1 MPTAKLISPLSYSF
15 GGVTF
20 KKGVEVDIAPVM
32 ADRLVD
38 YPNFVIN
45 MTGHA
50 QAAPPTLLQG
60 HVDYGIDTSATQ
72 IAAADELTQLS
83 GPEAILAA
91 ASFLSPD
98 VETNFDADGRPSL
111 VALSAVL
118 GRTVTEEARDAAL
131 RPAKSTAAE
140 DGTKTKVTI
149 VRKAA
154 KDATTEG
161 AVTV

>member
-15 GGVTF
+15 GGMTF
-20 KKGVEVDIAPVM
+20 KKGVEVDVPPAL
-32 ADRLVD
+32 ATRLED

-50 QAAPPTLLQG
+50 RAPAPTLQG
-60 HVDYGIDTSATQ
+60 HVDYGLDTAAVQ

-83 GPEAILAA
+83 GPEAIRAA
-91 ASFLSPD
+91 ASFLSPN
-98 VETNFDADGRPSL
+98 VETNFDADGRPAL

-118 GRTVTEEARDAAL
+118 GRTVPEDERDAAL
-131 RPAKSTAAE
+131 RPAKAIAAGE
-140 DGTKTKVTI
+140 DGTKPKVMI
-149 VRKAA
+149 VRRTA

>member
-50 QAAPPTLLQG
+50 RPPAPTLQG
-60 HVDYGIDTSATQ
+60 HEDYGSDTGAAQ
-72 IAAADELTQLS
+72 IAAADELTQSS
-83 GPEAILAA
+83 GPEAIRAA

-98 VETNFDADGRPSL
+98 VETNFDVDGRPSL

-140 DGTKTKVTI
+140 DGAKTKVTI

-154 KDATTEG
+154 KDITTEG

>member
-50 QAAPPTLLQG
+50 RAAPPTLQG
-60 HVDYGIDTSATQ
+60 HVDYGIDTGAAQ
-72 IAAADELTQLS
+72 IAAVDELTQLS
-83 GPEAILAA
+83 GPEAIQAA

>member
-20 KKGVEVDIAPVM
+20 KKGVEVDIAPAM
-32 ADRLVD
+32 ADRLMD

-50 QAAPPTLLQG
+50 RAPAPTLQG
-60 HVDYGIDTSATQ
+60 LVVYGIDTGAAQ
-72 IAAADELTQLS
+72 IAAVDELTQLS
-83 GPEAILAA
+83 GPEAIQAA
-91 ASFLSPD
+91 ASFLNPD
-98 VETNFDADGRPSL
+98 VETNFDVDGRPSL

-131 RPAKSTAAE
+131 RPAKAAAGE
-140 DGTKTKVTI
+140 DGAKTKVTI

>member
-15 GGVTF
+15 AGMTF
-20 KKGVEVDIAPVM
+20 KKGVEVDVPPAL
-32 ADRLVD
+32 ATRLED
-38 YPNFVIN
+38 HPNFVIR

-50 QAAPPTLLQG
+50 RAAPPTLQAQE
-60 HVDYGIDTSATQ
+60 DYGIDTGTAQ
-72 IAAADELTQLS
+72 IAAVDELTQLT
-83 GPEAILAA
+83 GPEAIQAA
-91 ASFLSPD
+91 ASFLSAD

-131 RPAKSTAAE
+131 RPAKTLAAGE
-140 DGTKTKVTI
+140 EGTKTKGII
-149 VRKAA
+149 VRRTI